1 MTNLNHLNPIAQVQ
15 QHIDNALQLIEQC
28 IKLDPHH
35 IHEYLY
41 AKEHLFIADSIINHA
56 IWE

>member
-1 MTNLNHLNPIAQVQ
+1 MTNLLHLNPIAKVQ
-15 QHIDNALQLIEQC
+15 QHIDNALQLIEEC

-35 IHEYLY
+35 IKEYLY
-41 AKEHLFIADSIINHA
+41 AKEHLLTADSSINHA

>member
-1 MTNLNHLNPIAQVQ
+1 VTNLNHLNPIAEVQ
-15 QHIDNALQLIEQC
+15 DHIDKALQLIEQC

-35 IHEYLY
+35 TYDYVY
-41 AKEHLFIADSIINHA
+41 AKEHLLIADSSINHA